1 VAGAKCHSFPQQD
14 EEASYLLLLHT
25 LMHAAMMTAMGAVM
39 AALTKH

>member
-1 VAGAKCHSFPQQD
+1 MAEANGHSFPQQD

-25 LMHAAMMTAMGAVM
+25 LMHAAMMMAMGAAR